1 MLTFAE
7 QLALL
12 EAKVAQVSGL
22 NLKQLDELASYVS
35 RVSAMTGL
43 SVEDVTQI
51 LQNASA
57 HTGISMSELAKTLE
71 DLVLEIKEKGG
82 EEEMAIRYKE
92 IGNYKGKPVREVSLN
107 DYITLL
113 LDREAKDDVYYV
125 ITENLS
131 VVLNEWVIGRINN
144 NRRNITEVKHVSVR
158 TVFSAEITRRTPR
171 QLSQKMTSNSQE
183 TLISA
188 RPAVAAFMKDGE
200 NKLKE
205 QARRGRELV
214 ESLKRPVN
222 G

>member
-1 MLTFAE
+1 
-7 QLALL
+7 
-12 EAKVAQVSGL
+12 
-22 NLKQLDELASYVS
+22 
-35 RVSAMTGL
+35 
-43 SVEDVTQI
+43 
-51 LQNASA
+51 
-57 HTGISMSELAKTLE
+57 
-71 DLVLEIKEKGG
+71 
-82 EEEMAIRYKE
+82 MAIRYKE

-113 LDREAKDDVYYV
+113 LDREAKDNVYYV

-131 VVLNEWVIGRINN
+131 VVFNEWVVGRINDS
-144 NRRNITEVKHVSVR
+144 RRNITEIKHVSAR
-158 TVFSAEITRRTPR
+158 IAFSADIVRRTPR
-171 QLSQKMTSNSQE
+171 QLSQKMTSSSQE

>member
-7 QLALL
+7 QLAQL
-12 EAKVAQVSGL
+12 EKKIVRMSGL
-22 NLKQLDELASYVS
+22 TLEQFDELASYIS

-43 SVEDVTQI
+43 SVEDITQI
-51 LQNASA
+51 LQGASA
-57 HTGISMSELAKTLE
+57 HTGISMSNLAKTLE
-71 DLVLEIKEKGG
+71 NLVLEIKEKEEEGG
-82 EEEMAIRYKE
+82 EEEMKLRYKE

-131 VVLNEWVIGRINN
+131 VVLNEWVVGRINN
-144 NRRNITEVKHVSVR
+144 NRRNITEVKHVSAR
-158 TVFSAEITRRTPR
+158 TVFGAEIARRTPR

-214 ESLKRPVN
+214 ESLKRP
-222 G
+222 